1 MKRALLMMALVLMGV
16 SATSPLWVGWSSRG
30 PVGRPGLSVVSGRI
44 TGDFL
49 DHPWAGTVVYLGSE
63 KQTLG
68 PDGTFRI
75 AMLPGVHILRVCC
88 TTRFQDIYREVTVAD
103 SDVSVELTARPLLE
117 IAGRVMTPNDAP
129 LRHALI
135 VSARLV
141 GTNRIDRSVVYSDG
155 TFYFHLVEGDWQ
167 IDLENLSAAHTVA
180 SMTLDGR
187 DLRDQKFTIRSVT
200 GPSLTLRIT
209 LK

>member
-1 MKRALLMMALVLMGV
+1 MALVLMGV

-30 PVGRPGLSVVSGRI
+30 PVRRPEHSVVYGRI

-49 DHPWAGTVVYLGSE
+49 DRPWAGTVLYLGSE

-68 PDGTFRI
+68 PDGRFRI

-88 TTRFQDIYREVTVAD
+88 TKRFQDIYREVTVVD
-103 SDVSVELTARPLLE
+103 RDVSVELRAKPLLE
-117 IAGRVMTPNDAP
+117 ISGSVMTPNGAP

-135 VSARLV
+135 VSARLL

-155 TFYFHLVEGDWQ
+155 TFFFHLVEGDWQ
-167 IDLENLSAAHTVA
+167 VDLENLSVEHTVA

-187 DLRDQKFTIRSVT
+187 ELRDQKFTIRSVT

>member
-1 MKRALLMMALVLMGV
+1 MALVLMGV
-16 SATSPLWVGWSSRG
+16 SATSPLWVGWFSNG
-30 PVGRPGLSVVSGRI
+30 PVPRPGRSIVSGRI

-49 DHPWAGTVVYLGSE
+49 DHPWAGTVVYLGNQ

-68 PDGTFRI
+68 PDGRFRI

-88 TTRFQDIYREVTVAD
+88 TKRFQDIYREVTVVD
-103 SDVSVELTARPLLE
+103 RDVSLELRARPLLE
-117 IAGRVMTPNDAP
+117 IVGNVRTLNGEP
-129 LRHALI
+129 LRRALI
-135 VSARLV
+135 VSARLL
-141 GTNRIDRSVVYSDG
+141 GSNRFDRSVVYSDG

-167 IDLENLSAAHTVA
+167 VDLENLAVEQTVA

-187 DLRDQKFTIRSVT
+187 ELRDQKFTVRSVT